1 MKSQDD
7 WKKKETGRTGEDAAA
22 EFISRNG
29 YSILA
34 RNYRRKSGEIDI
46 VAREGTTVCF
56 LEVKTRHSRLF
67 GEPEE
72 SVSRVK
78 QKQISRTALY
88 FLKEHNLMDTN
99 ARFDVVSILFENQSP
114 RVTLIKN
121 AFDMA
126 GEYVY

>member
-1 MKSQDD
+1 MISQDD
-7 WKKKETGRTGEDAAA
+7 RKKKETGKAGEDAAVD
-22 EFISRNG
+22 FISRNG

-46 VAREGTTVCF
+46 VAQEGNTVCF
-56 LEVKTRHSRLF
+56 LEVKTRHSRAF

-72 SVSRVK
+72 AVSRVK

-88 FLKEHNLMDTN
+88 FLKEHNLIDTN
-99 ARFDVVSILFENQSP
+99 ARFDVVSILLENQSP
-114 RVTLIKN
+114 HVTLIKN
-121 AFDMA
+121 AFDIA